1 MSHKKNKR
9 LVFMLIPF
17 FLLTLMP
24 PSFANSLP
32 VYWQGY
38 PSFEVLT
45 VDKNSPLEVKSEH
58 LLFDLS
64 KFNEYEYTIT
74 GRVTATYE
82 MFNPAD
88 ENVTVQMA
96 FPFIGKV
103 NNFSKDDISILAD
116 NENVPF
122 EIYIGESVESYGAA
136 TDHEN
141 ISLDILKVT
150 ETITTGPYQGKN
162 FSEDDRGVLYTF
174 EVIPKNEERMHF
186 SVKFNETDTN
196 STKIVADGFHS
207 FEGGENYIEVSGW
220 CYGKTTFEIFVLDGR
235 SDFQIEGYTDGSHRE
250 KTDNFSYNVSEKAI
264 SVKSYIED
272 RIVKVKNGET
282 EYSGIINSSIL
293 NIDRSQIY
301 RMFISAMDE
310 ALTGSSFVSGYDLAA
325 QFFVNRLIIL
335 VYSVQFQAN
344 SSKTVSVG
352 YNTLGTMDAR
362 KTRNPL
368 YTFSYLLTPA
378 RYWVAFE
385 NLNIEII
392 TPSQAPHI
400 VQSSIELE
408 NIRPRHYSASLATL
422 PENDLSFAIH
432 ANNKIKIQNTF
443 NYRFI
448 YSKPLTLVILML
460 ILFVLV
466 TVTVLIIRKTKK

>member
-1 MSHKKNKR
+1 M
-9 LVFMLIPF
+9 
-17 FLLTLMP
+17 
-24 PSFANSLP
+24 
-32 VYWQGY
+32 
-38 PSFEVLT
+38 
-45 VDKNSPLEVKSEH
+45 
-58 LLFDLS
+58 
-64 KFNEYEYTIT
+64 
-74 GRVTATYE
+74 
-82 MFNPAD
+82 
-88 ENVTVQMA
+88 
-96 FPFIGKV
+96 
-103 NNFSKDDISILAD
+103 
-116 NENVPF
+116 
-122 EIYIGESVESYGAA
+122 
-136 TDHEN
+136 
-141 ISLDILKVT
+141 
-150 ETITTGPYQGKN
+150 
-162 FSEDDRGVLYTF
+162 
-174 EVIPKNEERMHF
+174 
-186 SVKFNETDTN
+186 
-196 STKIVADGFHS
+196 
-207 FEGGENYIEVSGW
+207 
-220 CYGKTTFEIFVLDGR
+220 
-235 SDFQIEGYTDGSHRE
+235 
-250 KTDNFSYNVSEKAI
+250 SEKAI

-272 RIVKVKNGET
+272 RIVKVINGET

-432 ANNKIKIQNTF
+432 ANNKIKIQIQST
-443 NYRFI
+443 I
-448 YSKPLTLVILML
+448 G
-460 ILFVLV
+460 LF
-466 TVTVLIIRKTKK
+466 TANR